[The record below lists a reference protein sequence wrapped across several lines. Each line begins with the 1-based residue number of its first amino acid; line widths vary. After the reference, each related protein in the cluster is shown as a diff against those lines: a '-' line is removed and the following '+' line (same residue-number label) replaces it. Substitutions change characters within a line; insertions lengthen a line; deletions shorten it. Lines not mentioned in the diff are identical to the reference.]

1 MNTLQKNQANIEE
14 GGRCS
19 ENRTKAKPN
28 KKRKTTNCF
37 CLQGVEKREK
47 PKTRQNMREKKTNN
61 ESKKKDELGRG
72 WLVRKASAVRSW

>member
-19 ENRTKAKPN
+19 ENGTKAKPN

-47 PKTRQNMREKKTNN
+47 PKTRQNMREKKKQIMNQRKKTNLA
-61 ESKKKDELGRG
+61 EVG
-72 WLVRKASAVRSW
+72 W

>member
-47 PKTRQNMREKKTNN
+47 PKTRQNMREKKKQIMNQRKKTNLA
-61 ESKKKDELGRG
+61 EVG
-72 WLVRKASAVRSW
+72 W